1 MLVATIRRNG
11 KEQRAMR
18 VLLGVVVAALAA
30 PTAFAQSQAET
41 WNGLPDRF
49 QLDTGYFR
57 LQADTLLRYNGPA
70 GGSGEVDLEND
81 LGVDDLANTF
91 WLDGTWRVGRR
102 HQLKLAFT
110 RLSRDRASYT
120 LQRDFTWGGET
131 YSAGLDAT
139 THTGAKVLGGY
150 YRFAVFRNDRFEIGP
165 AVGVGYIWL
174 DAGIRAT
181 GTATT
186 PGGTES
192 RNLDKSASTGSVTG
206 AVGGY
211 ASAWLAKRLAVQ
223 GDFLYIKVKPG
234 DSQASVTDWRLA
246 TNYYFTHHVGA
257 GVQYKYY
264 KYTYDRGILSSELG
278 GEVKFQGG
286 QAYLSFLF

>member
-1 MLVATIRRNG
+1 
-11 KEQRAMR
+11 MR
-18 VLLGVVVAALAA
+18 GLLGVVVAALVA

-57 LQADTLLRYNGPA
+57 LQADTVLRYNGPA

-91 WLDGTWRVGRR
+91 WLDGTWRLGRR

-110 RLSRDRASYT
+110 RLSRDRANYT

-139 THTGAKVLGGY
+139 THTGAKVIGGY
-150 YRFAVFRNDRFEIGP
+150 YRFAAYRSDRFEIGP
-165 AVGVGYIWL
+165 ALGVGYIWL

-192 RNLDKSASTGSVTG
+192 RSLDESASTGSVTG
-206 AVGGY
+206 AIGGY
-211 ASAWLAKRLAVQ
+211 ASAWPAKRLAVQ

-234 DSQASVTDWRLA
+234 DSQASVTDWRVA
-246 TNYYFTHHVGA
+246 VDYYFFRNAGV

-264 KYTYDRGILSSELG
+264 KYTYDRGILASQLG

-286 QAYLSFLF
+286 QLYLSLLF